1 MSMGPRTTQ
10 SAGDFS
16 HHLSVPSVAGTT
28 GWGAAVADI
37 LKGGDIILLTG
48 PLGAGKTCFVQGL
61 CGALKVAE
69 EVVSPTFTLV
79 NTYEGRLRVH
89 HLDFYRVAE
98 GDDLADIGV
107 PDILDEV
114 WDGRAVLLVE
124 WPLPLMEELGP
135 ESAPPGNDGGNRPR
149 TRGSHLA
156 HPGSTSPDRALARTA
171 GSPGKGW
178 LMLTLAF
185 DTATLNGRF
194 ALAENGQLLE
204 YRPLNVSGS
213 YADALL
219 VVVNEML
226 TAAGK
231 DRRDLRRVA
240 VTTGPGS
247 FTGVRIGVGHREGA
261 GLGTGLRAF
270 RGDQPG
276 SHGRGPAGRAF
287 RGHVGG
293 SRAGRPAW

>member
-135 ESAPPGNDGGNRPR
+135 DQPR
-149 TRGSHLA
+149 
-156 HPGSTSPDRALARTA
+156 
-171 GSPGKGW
+171 
-178 LMLTLAF
+178 
-185 DTATLNGRF
+185 
-194 ALAENGQLLE
+194 LE
-204 YRPLNVSGS
+204 MMV
-213 YADALL
+213 
-219 VVVNEML
+219 E
-226 TAAGK
+226 
-231 DRRDLRRVA
+231 
-240 VTTGPGS
+240 TGPGPEDR
-247 FTGVRIGVGHREGA
+247 TWHIRGVPHLTEHWQELLDRLEK
-261 GLGTGLRAF
+261 
-270 RGDQPG
+270 DG
-276 SHGRGPAGRAF
+276 SC
-287 RGHVGG
+287 
-293 SRAGRPAW
+293 